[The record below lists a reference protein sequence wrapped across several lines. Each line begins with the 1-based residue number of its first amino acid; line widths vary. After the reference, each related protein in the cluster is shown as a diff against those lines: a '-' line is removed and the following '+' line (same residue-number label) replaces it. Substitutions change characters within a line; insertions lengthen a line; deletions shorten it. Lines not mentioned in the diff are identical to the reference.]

1 MNLNFLNFLIHH
13 ILKKNRC
20 ALVCSGAQW
29 CTVVDSGAQECTK
42 CTSFLTLSVKLE
54 SWNLVWIL
62 ELKFHKLSY
71 QPYFEKNR
79 RAAVH
84 RSAQECTKCTFSLT
98 FLSAKLESWN
108 LVRMLELKFHQ
119 LSYQPY
125 FEKTGVQWCTRV
137 HKVHIFLN
145 FVC

>member
-1 MNLNFLNFLIHH
+1 MFW
-13 ILKKNRC
+13 KNRC
-20 ALVCSGAQW
+20 K
-29 CTVVDSGAQECTK
+29 VVHSGAQECTK

-79 RAAVH
+79 CTVVHWSAQECTMCTFFLTFLSAKLESWNLVWMLELKFHKLSYQPYFEKNRCAVVH

-108 LVRMLELKFHQ
+108 LVWMLE
-119 LSYQPY
+119 
-125 FEKTGVQWCTRV
+125 
-137 HKVHIFLN
+137 
-145 FVC
+145 

>member
-1 MNLNFLNFLIHH
+1 MNLYFINFLINHS
-13 ILKKNRC
+13 LKKKQ
-20 ALVCSGAQW
+20 VCSGAQW
-29 CTVVDSGAQECTK
+29 CTK

-71 QPYFEKNR
+71 QPYFEKNKC
-79 RAAVH
+79 AAVH

-108 LVRMLELKFHQ
+108 LVWILEFEFLK
-119 LSYQPY
+119 LSYTPY
-125 FEKTGVQWCTRV
+125 FEKKQVCSGAQWCTVV
-137 HKVHIFLN
+137 HKNAQSAHLS
-145 FVC
+145 